1 MSFDISSWFVGLLCS
16 LLVAYVGFGAAV
28 LVYRHAWALRQ
39 AKPKAAFKVQIAF
52 GLACSLV
59 GSMFLDLARLQLGWG
74 SAGDGNG
81 PAYLLLLTFSVIAL
95 MLLSVE
101 VAVVERRHR
110 ARVKAKPLTVDDPG
124 LSHECPHCHAL
135 VGYERWLVVYEE
147 PGRMACPECRQ
158 VCVIDEVYP
167 PAAEDR

>member
-1 MSFDISSWFVGLLCS
+1 MSFDISAWFVGLLCS

-39 AKPKAAFKVQIAF
+39 AKPKAAFKVQIVF
-52 GLACSLV
+52 GLTCSLV

-74 SAGDGNG
+74 HAGDDNG
-81 PAYLLLLTFSVIAL
+81 PAYLLMLVLSVIAL
-95 MLLSVE
+95 TLLSVE

-110 ARVKAKPLTVDDPG
+110 ARAKTVPLTADDPG
-124 LSHECPHCHAL
+124 LLSECPHCHAL
-135 VGYERWLVVYEE
+135 VGYDRWLVVHDE

-158 VCVIDEVYP
+158 VCVVDEVYP
-167 PAAEDR
+167 PVKRDL